1 MPLYESLTSA
11 STPEQIAAA
20 YAEFTGG
27 AGGDTAVNQGA
38 AVDYL
43 QSLGIAAPVI
53 DQAYGQYNQI
63 TTPNEIQTSAA
74 PTYQGL
80 SATSTP
86 DQIADAYT
94 VFAGESGGNTVANQ
108 QAAQNYLTNL
118 GITAPTINQAYTS
131 YLADAPLYQSLT
143 AQSTPDQIADAYRQF
158 VQDNGGDNEA
168 TRAEA
173 TKYLGK
179 IGVAD
184 TNTQDA
190 YQNYL
195 DQESAA
201 SNLYTQ
207 FGVVDGSATPTT
219 EGILAGFKY
228 AKDSGLN
235 ESDLKD
241 TLGENA
247 FNKYKTGF
255 ADYAKTGIASIFADK
270 KLSFDEARE
279 VIKFGREYGY
289 DNQQL
294 ADLTGQKKSLFDT
307 VSKTY
312 DNATKTIVDTVL
324 NSDEAKTVGDKIV
337 RSVLLQEKYGFND
350 EDLAKATNL
359 TLTEV
364 KNYLDPL
371 RNYQSD
377 YEKTIKKADVSGK
390 DILDFLE
397 KSKKNEGV
405 TTAYGSNI
413 DTQIA
418 RLNELNEKWSGYK
431 VDGYQAENI
440 YNQVN
445 KITEAAGG
453 KNWSG
458 DWMSGGDN
466 AAKETVRVLLDKGVD
481 NLADLGVEKNYQKT
495 PTNTE
500 FYEGYNVRKDEDGRP
515 YIAVPNQDGSG
526 ADVRYLPSDAKT
538 VPGLVSYDSEGF
550 STRMRPLNE
559 EELKTYNPKTR
570 EFDELAGNKLIDKS
584 TGKTIATSPDNKFAL
599 DSYNTGNF
607 FAGRSKQMGI
617 MMTDQ
622 GVPVPYQTSEREGF
636 KYSPAFPIA
645 LGLLAPHLASSISGA
660 LPGAAQAAA
669 GAAELGFTSAVA
681 PTLMNTALT
690 QGIVGG
696 GVGLL
701 TGQDPLKSAFFGAV
715 GAPISAGIGSLLPAN
730 LDPAITRAVTSAG
743 TGVAKGVLQGRSF
756 DDLLGE
762 GVLSG
767 LTNYGLNKATSGLN
781 LTPQQVNFATGI
793 VAPLLQGKNV
803 NPISVINSLANTGTR
818 QNQRTTP

>member
-1 MPLYESLTSA
+1 MPLYESLTST

-20 YAEFTGG
+20 YAEAAGA
-27 AGGDTAVNQGA
+27 AGGDTTANQNVA
-38 AVDYL
+38 INYL
-43 QSLGIAAPVI
+43 QNLGIATPVI
-53 DQAYGQYNQI
+53 SQAYDQYKQ
-63 TTPNEIQTSAA
+63 TAAPTGIQTLAA

-80 SATSTP
+80 SAASTP

-94 VFAGESGGNTVANQ
+94 VFAGESGGDTVANQ
-108 QAAQNYLTNL
+108 QAAQNYLTDL
-118 GITAPTINQAYTS
+118 GISAPTVNQAYTS

-158 VQDNGGDNEA
+158 VQDNGGDTQA
-168 TRAEA
+168 TQAEA

-207 FGVVDGSATPTT
+207 FGVADGSATPTT

-235 ESDLKD
+235 ENDLKD

-247 FNKYKTGF
+247 FNKYKTGLS
-255 ADYAKTGIASIFADK
+255 DYAKTGIANILTDK

-279 VIKFGREYGY
+279 VVKFGREYGY

-307 VSKTY
+307 VGKTY
-312 DNATKTIVDTVL
+312 DDATKTIVDTVL
-324 NSDEAKTVGDKIV
+324 NSDEAKTEGDKIV
-337 RSVLLQEKYGFND
+337 RSIALQEKYGFND
-350 EDLAKATNL
+350 EDLAKATDL
-359 TLTEV
+359 TTAQV
-364 KNYLDPL
+364 KSYLDPL

-377 YEKTIKKADVSGK
+377 YESTIKKADVSGK

-397 KSKKNEGV
+397 NSKKNEGV
-405 TTAYGSNI
+405 STAYGSNI
-413 DTQIA
+413 DSQIA
-418 RLNELNEKWSGYK
+418 RLEELNKKWDGFK
-431 VDGYQAENI
+431 DGYQAENI

-453 KNWSG
+453 QNWSG
-458 DWMSGGDN
+458 SWMSGGDN
-466 AAKETVRVLLDKGVD
+466 AAKETVRVLLNKGVD
-481 NLADLGVEKNYQKT
+481 NLADLGVEKSYQKT
-495 PTNTE
+495 PTNAE
-500 FYEGYNVRKDEDGRP
+500 FYEGRNVGKDEDGRR

-526 ADVRYLPSDAKT
+526 SDIKYLPPDAKT
-538 VPGLVSYDSEGF
+538 VPGLISSDPEGY
-550 STRMRPLNE
+550 STSMRPLNE
-559 EELKTYNPKTR
+559 DELKTYNSKTG
-570 EFDELAGNKLIDKS
+570 EFDEAVGNKLIDKS
-584 TGKTIATSPDNKFAL
+584 TGKTIATSPDNKFTL

-607 FAGRSKQMGI
+607 FAGRTKQMGI

-622 GVPVPYQTSEREGF
+622 GVPVPYQTSQREGF

-645 LGLLAPHLASSISGA
+645 LALLAPGIGSAISGA
-660 LPGAAQAAA
+660 LPGAGIAAS
-669 GAAELGFTSAVA
+669 GASAAVA

-690 QGIVGG
+690 QGIMGAG
-696 GVGLL
+696 TAAL
-701 TGQDPLKSAFFGAV
+701 TGQNIFKGALMGGI
-715 GAPISAGIGSLLPAN
+715 GAPISAGIGSLLPAGM
-730 LDPAITRAVTSAG
+730 DPAIARSITSAG
-743 TGVAKGVLQGRSF
+743 TGVAKGALQGKDFS
-756 DDLLGE
+756 DLLGE

-767 LTNYGLNKATSGLN
+767 LTNYGLGEATKGLN
-781 LTPQQVNFATGI
+781 LTPQQLNLATGI
-793 VAPLLQGKNV
+793 VAPSLQGKNI
-803 NPISVINSLANTGTR
+803 NPMSIISSLANTGTK
-818 QNQRTTP
+818 QNQRATP

>member
-1 MPLYESLTSA
+1 MPLYESLTST

-20 YAEFTGG
+20 YSEFAGG
-27 AGGDTAVNQGA
+27 AGGNTAANQGEAVN
-38 AVDYL
+38 YL
-43 QSLGIAAPVI
+43 QNLGV
-53 DQAYGQYNQI
+53 
-63 TTPNEIQTSAA
+63 AA
-74 PTYQGL
+74 PT
-80 SATSTP
+80 
-86 DQIADAYT
+86 
-94 VFAGESGGNTVANQ
+94 V
-108 QAAQNYLTNL
+108 
-118 GITAPTINQAYTS
+118 NQAYTS
-131 YLADAPLYQSLT
+131 YLTNAPLYQGLT

-158 VQDNGGDNEA
+158 TQNNGGDNQA
-168 TRAEA
+168 TQAEA
-173 TKYLGK
+173 TKYLGQ

-207 FGVVDGSATPTT
+207 FGVADGSAAPTT

-228 AKDSGLN
+228 AKDSGLDEN
-235 ESDLKD
+235 TLKD
-241 TLGENA
+241 TLGQDA

-255 ADYAKTGIASIFADK
+255 ADYAKTGIAGILADK
-270 KLSFDEARE
+270 KLSFDEAKE
-279 VIKFGREYGY
+279 VVKFGRDYGY
-289 DNQQL
+289 DSQQL
-294 ADLTGQKKSLFDT
+294 ADMTGQKKELFDT

-312 DNATKTIVDTVL
+312 DDATKTIVSNVFGSED
-324 NSDEAKTVGDKIV
+324 AKTDGDKIV
-337 RSVLLQEKYGFND
+337 RAIALQEKYGFTD
-350 EDLAKATNL
+350 EDLAKATDL
-359 TLTEV
+359 TTEQV
-364 KNYLDPL
+364 KNYLEPVKK
-371 RNYQSD
+371 
-377 YEKTIKKADVSGK
+377 YESEYRSILGKPDVSGK

-405 TTAYGSNI
+405 STAFGSNI
-413 DTQIA
+413 DKQIA
-418 RLNELNEKWSGYK
+418 RLNELNEKWSGFK
-431 VDGYQAENI
+431 DSYQAENI

-538 VPGLVSYDSEGF
+538 VPGLVSYDSEGYTT
-550 STRMRPLNE
+550 SVRPLNE
-559 EELKTYNPKTR
+559 DELKTYNPKTR

-599 DSYNTGNF
+599 NNYKTGNF
-607 FAGRSKQMGI
+607 FAGRNKQMGI

-622 GVPVPYQTSEREGF
+622 GVPVPYQTSEKEGF

-645 LGLLAPHLASSISGA
+645 LALLAPHLASSISGA

-690 QGIVGG
+690 QGIVSG

-701 TGQDPLKSAFFGAV
+701 TGQDPLKSAVFGAV
-715 GAPISAGIGSLLPAN
+715 GAPISAGIGSILPAGM
-730 LDPAITRAVTSAG
+730 DPAIARAVTNAG
-743 TGVAKGVLQGRSF
+743 TGVAKGVLQGQNF
-756 DDLLGE
+756 NDLLGE

-767 LTNYGLNKATSGLN
+767 LTNYGIGEATKGLGNTFN
-781 LTPQQVNFATGI
+781 LTPQQLNFATGI
-793 VAPLLQGKNV
+793 AAPLLQNKSI
-803 NPISVINSLANTGTR
+803 NPISLITSLANTGAK